1 MRFRLYREYG
11 ALNSGPI
18 FDIVQEGL
26 TSLGHKI
33 VDRDEDIPVIWS
45 VLWHGRMSMNKTV
58 YNSARKQNKPV
69 LIIEVGNFF
78 RGRTWRLSLNHINK
92 LGFFANKDNLD
103 HDRPKKL
110 GIQLQLEEKN
120 RKPHIL
126 IAAQHDK
133 SLQWEGQ
140 PSLIDWSM
148 STIKKIRQYSDRPII
163 IRPHPRCKFSLNQQ
177 NTVIEIPKHVPG
189 TYDDFNI
196 DYKFHCVVNHNSGPA
211 IQAALAGV
219 PIICDSSSLAYPV
232 STTIEN
238 IEKPQIFDRDLW
250 LVQLSHTEWTVE
262 EIKQGIPF
270 QRILINS

>member
-18 FDIVQEGL
+18 FDAVQEGL
-26 TSLGHKI
+26 LSLGHEI
-33 VDRDEDIPVIWS
+33 VDKDEDIPVIWS
-45 VLWHGRMSMNKTV
+45 VLWHGRMAMNKHV
-58 YNSARKQNKPV
+58 YNSARKQDKSV

-78 RGRTWRLSLNHINK
+78 RGRTWRLSLNHINE
-92 LGFFANKDNLD
+92 LGFFANKENLD
-103 HDRPKKL
+103 YDRPKKI
-110 GIQLQLEEKN
+110 GIHAQPEDKN
-120 RKPHIL
+120 RKSHIL

-140 PSLIDWSM
+140 PSLIEWSL
-148 STIKKIRQYSDRPII
+148 STINKIRKYSDRPIV
-163 IRPHPRCKFSLNQQ
+163 IRPHPRCKFSLNAQ
-177 NTVIEIPKHVPG
+177 NTIIEVPKQVPG

-196 DYKFHCVVNHNSGPA
+196 DYKFHCVINHNSGPA
-211 IQAALAGV
+211 IQAALHGV

-232 STTIEN
+232 SDFLEN
-238 IEKPQIFDRDLW
+238 LEKPQIFDRELW

-270 QRILINS
+270 QRILINC